1 VSVLLAD
8 GPAMYLGGSIMT
20 FALPYAA
27 FIVIATALFFL
38 FRAKH
43 HNPRLKYMSPEV
55 VTSVETRE
63 PGPVPAPAAKAPA
76 TPAAAAATET
86 VVPEAVPAETEVA
99 EAKAEGQV
107 IDSETEGKEGTE

>member
-1 VSVLLAD
+1 MSVLLAD

-27 FIVIATALFFL
+27 FIVIATTLFFL

-43 HNPRLKYMSPEV
+43 HGPRLKYLAPEV

-63 PGPVPAPAAKAPA
+63 PGPVPAPAAKAAAAPA
-76 TPAAAAATET
+76 TAT
-86 VVPEAVPAETEVA
+86 PEAVPPETAVA
-99 EAKAEGQV
+99 EARAEGQV

>member
-1 VSVLLAD
+1 MSVLLAD

-43 HNPRLKYMSPEV
+43 HGPRLKYLDPEV
-55 VTSVETRE
+55 VTSVGTRE
-63 PGPVPAPAAKAPA
+63 PGPVPAPVAKAADAPA
-76 TPAAAAATET
+76 TVTPEEVPTET
-86 VVPEAVPAETEVA
+86 AVA

>member
-1 VSVLLAD
+1 
-8 GPAMYLGGSIMT
+8 MYLGGSIMT

-27 FIVIATALFFL
+27 FIVIATALFFV

-55 VTSVETRE
+55 VTSVGTRE
-63 PGPVPAPAAKAPA
+63 PGPVPAPVAKAAGPA
-76 TPAAAAATET
+76 TVT
-86 VVPEAVPAETEVA
+86 PEAVPAETEVA
-99 EAKAEGQV
+99 EAKAEGEV

>member
-1 VSVLLAD
+1 
-8 GPAMYLGGSIMT
+8 MYLGASIMT

-27 FIVIATALFFL
+27 FIVIATALYFL

-43 HNPRLKYMSPEV
+43 ANPRLKYMAPEV
-55 VTSVETRE
+55 VTSVGTRE
-63 PGPVPAPAAKAPA
+63 PGPVPAPVAKTAGPA
-76 TPAAAAATET
+76 TVT
-86 VVPEAVPAETEVA
+86 PEAVPAETEVA